1 MRRSESGV
9 QPRSLMMAVGLTSC
23 WRMDLL
29 YTTLAALRLT
39 RSSLFMSSTLWG
51 SHTLAQYSSFG
62 RTSVV
67 YARALVERGHCR
79 RFLAM
84 RWSVDVALLTTEQI
98 WVCHSRSLDII
109 MPKYFAVF
117 AESTVELCY

>member
-1 MRRSESGV
+1 MGGTATRPQQILYRMHRRCLLRRSESGV

-67 YARALVERGHCR
+67 YAIFVRSMGE
-79 RFLAM
+79 FLNFQK
-84 RWSVDVALLTTEQI
+84 LKE
-98 WVCHSRSLDII
+98 
-109 MPKYFAVF
+109 K
-117 AESTVELCY
+117 TVQCWI